1 VEFSKKVRDHQA
13 AESPMV
19 EVEICDDETEEV
31 QQHEQQMQLE
41 KRLPL
46 GDALAGITSVVII
59 LKQEF
64 QRFKP

>member
-1 VEFSKKVRDHQA
+1 
-13 AESPMV
+13 MV

-59 LKQEF
+59 GDALAGITSVVIILKQEF